1 MLSMIAS
8 WLVIPTQCFSRLT
21 NASSSTSSDHCYAI
35 LGHDLMCSFYANYCN
50 MRQHRKG
57 MTSTNTSDGGL
68 YLHCRDDS
76 NFINSIDSHQ
86 MVKIYAH
93 LKSIF
98 NETFSSNLPVTWE
111 NILIQ
116 NHFVN
121 GYMITRVQYI
131 FPIGIDTLFSAA
143 KNKKSFASI
152 YFGTIY
158 TSLVRSQYY
167 FYWLYQ
173 KNSFNP
179 IYEDAGII
187 CLQTIPIWNWKYFIY
202 PFTWKLF
209 STFWTVTNITFW
221 FNMEYCRWYK
231 KTWRIWWPN

>member
-1 MLSMIAS
+1 MTWCVHFMQTIATCANTGKEWLQQTLQMVVCIYTAGMIQ
-8 WLVIPTQCFSRLT
+8 I
-21 NASSSTSSDHCYAI
+21 
-35 LGHDLMCSFYANYCN
+35 
-50 MRQHRKG
+50 
-57 MTSTNTSDGGL
+57 
-68 YLHCRDDS
+68 
-76 NFINSIDSHQ
+76 FINSIDSHQ

-158 TSLVRSQYY
+158 TSLVRSQCY